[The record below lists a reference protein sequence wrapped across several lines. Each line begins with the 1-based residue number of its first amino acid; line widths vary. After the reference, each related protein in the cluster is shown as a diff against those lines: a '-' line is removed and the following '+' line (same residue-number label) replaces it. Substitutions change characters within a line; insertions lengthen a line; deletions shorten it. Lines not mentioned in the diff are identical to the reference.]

1 MKGVMRG
8 SGTQADPYLV
18 EDFSD
23 FKTIGNYTLA
33 EFKQVNDIKVEAGY
47 NPIDI
52 NLIRYDG
59 NGYKITGL
67 NLYYD
72 GASTTE
78 GYVTRRYTLGLFGKA
93 RGCGLVNIN
102 LENINIEYNYNYTD
116 SYIAVGGLV
125 GEVVIYDKPVLRDN
139 NTIKNCSVTGV
150 VKSLSKDMDN
160 WKALSYVGGLIGR
173 INISQ
178 GNSGDTQYTYS
189 NKFKGSVTGCGRVG
203 GHIGDKVLTTGKGE
217 STNVFIG
224 EINVLAYSQLGKCK
238 GEQSRAGG
246 FYASGSSNYSLGGHV
261 GDIKIRV
268 EDNLTGY
275 IGTISS
281 EGDCYKAGLY
291 VDIDISNSKCEL
303 TLSGTDNGYTI
314 GTVKVGGNT
323 VRYPSGQ
330 HYLDLTIDKDYE
342 LYFTDNKVLNKE
354 HMNLVTSTSIPIEKF
369 NGPSTTLE
377 MQTKETYTKFN
388 NVYIINSLVYLNNY
402 KDIQKGDVY
411 VFDKGIVQTA
421 GYTTFRAIACGVY
434 DGSNWTE
441 HHVWEIKNP
450 ILESDTKPAYSSI
463 FSEGDIVY
471 WDSVFDEYR
480 GTYIVQSQTLVKVS
494 NDNTIITVIPYNKTS
509 NLLNMCEI
517 TIGDN
522 NYITQYYYNESEEIE
537 YSLYSYTYRY
547 DFTNIW
553 GIDPD
558 INYGY
563 PYLLGLDYSDLFDD
577 IFDDILTYIRVQVAG
592 RIVTIPVYP
601 DTGTD
606 KLVVN
611 THKGLGGIKLV
622 DVDDS
627 KATPIRIKLQSGI
640 KSLSE

>member
-18 EDFSD
+18 EDFRD

-33 EFKQVNDIKVEAGY
+33 EFKQVNDIEVEAGY

-59 NGYKITGL
+59 NGYKIRGL

-125 GEVVIYDKPVLRDN
+125 GEVVIYNKPVLRDN

-150 VKSLSKDMDN
+150 VKSLSKAMDN

-173 INISQ
+173 IDISQ
-178 GNSGDTQYTYS
+178 GGYGDTQYTYS

-203 GHIGDKVLTTGKGE
+203 GHIGDQPLTTGEYE

-224 EINVLAYSQLGKCK
+224 EINVLAYSQSGKCK

-246 FYASGSSNYSLGGHV
+246 FYASGSSHLGGHI
-261 GDIKIRV
+261 GNIKIRV

-354 HMNLVTSTSIPIEKF
+354 HMNLVTSTSIPIEMF

-377 MQTKETYTKFN
+377 MQRKETYTKFS
-388 NVYIINSLVYLNNY
+388 NVYIIDSFVFLNNY

-411 VFDKGIVQTA
+411 VYDRGIVMTA
-421 GYTTFRAIACGVY
+421 GYTRYKNIGCGVY
-434 DGSNWTE
+434 DGSSWIE
-441 HHVWEIKNP
+441 HGIWEIENP
-450 ILESDTKPAYSSI
+450 ILVDDTKPEYTST
-463 FSEGDIVY
+463 FDEGDIVY
-471 WDSVFDEYR
+471 WHSTFDEYR
-480 GTYIVQSQTLVKVS
+480 GTYIVQKRTLVKVS
-494 NDNTIITVIPYNKTS
+494 DDDTVITVIPYNPFSK
-509 NLLNMCEI
+509 LLNMCVI
-517 TIGDN
+517 TIEGN
-522 NYITQYYYNESEEIE
+522 KYITQYRYNNSEEIV
-537 YSLYSYTYRY
+537 YGLYPYTYRY
-547 DFTNIW
+547 DFNNVW

-558 INYGY
+558 INYRY
-563 PYLLGLDYSDLFDD
+563 PYLLGLDYSDLFDSD
-577 IFDDILTYIRVQVAG
+577 LSDTVLTYIRVQVAG